1 MKDIFKEFIQYHTSN
16 LVTIKETTNRLE
28 ALEAEKYD
36 QFIDLIRSII
46 QLVDTF
52 ENAEQLISEKGWD
65 QSEESKKVIN
75 RYRNVYNQLIRLLS
89 AKGVTKL
96 EFPENRLIIGFCR
109 VVETEP
115 DSTKANDT
123 IISIV
128 RNGYIRGSELIRPAD
143 VIIVKN

>member
-1 MKDIFKEFIQYHTSN
+1 MNNFCEELMQHHTSN
-16 LVTIKETTNRLE
+16 LVTIKEATNRLE
-28 ALEAEKYD
+28 ALEVEKHD
-36 QFIDLIRSII
+36 QFIDLIRGII
-46 QLVDTF
+46 QIVDTF

-65 QSEESKKVIN
+65 QSEDTKKVII
-75 RYRNVYNQLIRLLS
+75 RYKNVYNQMIRLLS

-96 EFPENRLIIGFCR
+96 DFPENRLIIGFCR

-128 RNGYIRGSELIRPAD
+128 REGYIRGSELIRPAD